1 MTTFITYIGYG
12 LIIGAVSVPN
22 ASGNEEEYN
31 AWLYGNYSGVPLF
44 TDCSADAAAMRH
56 TGNNETFVCEFGSAN
71 DQQVRTSFQIKRIT
85 LPNQSN
91 FTHVVWKL
99 FYVEI

>member
-71 DQQVRTSFQIKRIT
+71 DQQVRTSFQIKRVT
-85 LPNQSN
+85 LPNL
-91 FTHVVWKL
+91 KYIAL
-99 FYVEI
+99 AILM